1 LAARIAIVGLDCS
14 ATAFARPPLRARPD
28 RSSGPSGS
36 YRSRSGFGDTIEH
49 VFVLRAHAALW
60 RERVSR
66 MAECFCGCGQ
76 SVSFSHRSPNAM
88 GRRMAR
94 ELEQWEELQELFEQ
108 SGRWTDNIEAFMDD
122 GEWLYAN
129 LQSLVHNGRVD
140 AGFSNR
146 RSRSGCGS
154 LAAPWPTSGGTCSTR
169 RSPTRRSSRAKS
181 PTASRGQRRKRQ
193 FLIAFLSALP
203 RRGRWLPA
211 RWVRRRA
218 ARGGHSRRDRRLR
231 RLRRKARYGGV
242 FVCSGGASRPEPCTE
257 ARPRRPW
264 HPHFPKS
271 GRSPDL
277 STRAG
282 PYESLS

>member
-49 VFVLRAHAALW
+49 AFVLRAHAALW

-146 RSRSGCGS
+146 RSRSGWSMCR
-154 LAAPWPTSGGTCSTR
+154 LTSAKERRENRPR

-193 FLIAFLSALP
+193 FLIAFLSAIT
-203 RRGRWLPA
+203 
-211 RWVRRRA
+211 A
-218 ARGGHSRRDRRLR
+218 AWSMATCSMGSATCRSRRSL
-231 RLRRKARYGGV
+231 
-242 FVCSGGASRPEPCTE
+242 PT
-257 ARPRRPW
+257 
-264 HPHFPKS
+264 
-271 GRSPDL
+271 RSTP
-277 STRAG
+277 
-282 PYESLS
+282 